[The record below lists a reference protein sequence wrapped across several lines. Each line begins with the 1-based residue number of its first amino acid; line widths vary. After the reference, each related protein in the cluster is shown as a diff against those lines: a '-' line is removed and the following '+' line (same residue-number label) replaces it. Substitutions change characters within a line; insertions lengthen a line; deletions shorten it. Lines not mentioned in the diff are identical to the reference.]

1 MTWPDRDVLPR
12 RAEFRAP
19 LYVRLIFVAL
29 LLLVPA
35 LVVKAVLDAD
45 AFYLLVTPLAVP
57 IAFEVAR
64 GKLVV
69 DLDQRRVVSVT
80 AFRRIEVD
88 FDDVEWIRVPAWGAV
103 GLVLRSGL
111 RGNSPWRR
119 GEVVTALY
127 SDNKHAVTLHKLASM
142 LDVPVGSPWSAA
154 QWTPPGYQRDEGINR
169 FRPRSPE

>member
-1 MTWPDRDVLPR
+1 MTSPDRVGLPR

-19 LYVRLIFVAL
+19 LYVRLIFVTL
-29 LLLVPA
+29 LLFVPA
-35 LVVKAVLDAD
+35 FVVKAVLDAD
-45 AFYLLVTPLAVP
+45 PFYLLVTPLAVP

-69 DLDQRRVVSVT
+69 DLDQRRIVSVK
-80 AFRRIEVD
+80 AFQRIEVD
-88 FDDVEWIRVPAWGAV
+88 VDDVEWIRVPAWGPV

-111 RGNSPWRR
+111 RGNSLWRR

-127 SDNKHAVTLHKLASM
+127 SDNKHASTLHQVASM
-142 LDVPVGSPWSAA
+142 LEVPVGSPWSAE
-154 QWTPPGYQRDEGINR
+154 QWTPPGRQRDEQINR